1 MLSAI
6 RKQIQLSSS
15 LNSLARKT
23 MSVENKFSLKKKFH
37 NNRQVPTLFKNS
49 TTDDYIRRHIGNKE
63 SDTQAIIKDL
73 DLQSMNELMD
83 QTVPDS
89 IRLSKEEMFTHKHNK
104 VFAIDSSNIILQH
117 M

>member
-49 TTDDYIRRHIGNKE
+49 TTDDYVSFISNLISR
-63 SDTQAIIKDL
+63 L
-73 DLQSMNELMD
+73 DQ
-83 QTVPDS
+83 
-89 IRLSKEEMFTHKHNK
+89 KAHW
-104 VFAIDSSNIILQH
+104 
-117 M
+117 